1 MTETETVVDT
11 WAESEMDSEIETET
25 QIEVE
30 SENKI
35 ETEFVTE
42 TESLV
47 VTETEA
53 VVGPDTETLAKTETE
68 TETQVKLETETQTET
83 ETQVKIET
91 ETQTE
96 TETQVKI
103 ETETQTETETQVK
116 IETETQAETETQVQT
131 DTEIEP
137 DTEFEADTEVELDT
151 EFEADTEV
159 EPDTEFEV
167 DSDPES
173 EYDVESEFE
182 SETKTETVTE
192 TETVTDT
199 ESETEQLEIQNFSP
213 LYPEVGASVRLLND
227 KVWNFCD
234 GYEISRNNRL
244 TSYSHKDDYYPKSL
258 PLSFSCAQD
267 ADYYRVSIS
276 RKADMSN
283 ATTYLLTGTEVLL
296 EDLFTGTQYFWQVD
310 AVSVADETTYRSAV
324 YTFTTDAGPRAI
336 RLDGVSNTRDA
347 GGMAAGEGY
356 RVKQGMIYRGGL
368 LEYITPE
375 SRDYFVNVLGVKT
388 DLDLRAENES
398 GAGTSVSSPLG
409 RDINYVNV
417 SGRYYVDSLS
427 NGNGI
432 NVDSN
437 GENDY
442 MLRELRVFANPD
454 NYPIYVHC
462 SLGRDRTGTL
472 LILVQGLLGASEKD
486 ISLDYE
492 FSSLSDY
499 GTLDNPYN
507 GFFPNCLNSIFN
519 YLRRNYTGDTLS
531 ERIENYMLDIG
542 LTAEEIASIK
552 TIMLEEVE

>member
-1 MTETETVVDT
+1 MKRTIACLLACLLATSMVACGDGASETETEAGTQLVTETEDQTAAATDTKVETRTETEIETEVEQDTDSQTETVVQDT
-11 WAESEMDSEIETET
+11 TAESTETGVQETVAESEI
-25 QIEVE
+25 E
-30 SENKI
+30 SE
-35 ETEFVTE
+35 
-42 TESLV
+42 S
-47 VTETEA
+47 
-53 VVGPDTETLAKTETE
+53 
-68 TETQVKLETETQTET
+68 
-83 ETQVKIET
+83 
-91 ETQTE
+91 
-96 TETQVKI
+96 
-103 ETETQTETETQVK
+103 
-116 IETETQAETETQVQT
+116 
-131 DTEIEP
+131 
-137 DTEFEADTEVELDT
+137 
-151 EFEADTEV
+151 
-159 EPDTEFEV
+159 
-167 DSDPES
+167 
-173 EYDVESEFE
+173 E
-182 SETKTETVTE
+182 SETGWE
-192 TETVTDT
+192 
-199 ESETEQLEIQNFSP
+199 EIQNFSP

-227 KVWNFCD
+227 KVWDFCN

-258 PLSFSCAQD
+258 PLAFSCAQD

-276 RKADMSN
+276 RKANMSD

-356 RVKQGMIYRGGL
+356 RIKQGMIYRGGL
-368 LEYITPE
+368 LENITPE

-388 DLDLRAENES
+388 DLDLRTENES

-462 SLGRDRTGTL
+462 SLGRDRTGTVIV
-472 LILVQGLLGASEKD
+472 LIQGLLGVSEKD
-486 ISLDYE
+486 IAIDYE
-492 FSSLSDY
+492 FSSLSEY
-499 GTLDNPYN
+499 GTMDDPYN

-519 YLRRNYTGDTLS
+519 YLRRNYAGDTLS
-531 ERIENYMLDIG
+531 EQIENYMLDIG
-542 LTAEEIASIK
+542 LTAEEISSIK
-552 TIMLEEVE
+552 TIMLEEVK